1 MCRSLCSRPRT
12 IDYGNGVAM
21 AGMMKESQSSV
32 SAMKENGMLTCLH
45 GKILQNKYLHFTER
59 FVIITQVLL
68 LRVRSL
74 RPSPGNSEL
83 KLWRN
88 RK

>member
-32 SAMKENGMLTCLH
+32 SGMKGNGMLTCLH
-45 GKILQNKYLHFTER
+45 GKIPCR
-59 FVIITQVLL
+59 
-68 LRVRSL
+68 
-74 RPSPGNSEL
+74 
-83 KLWRN
+83 
-88 RK
+88 